1 MYYYKLSVVQVGE
14 IVLKRDY
21 DRSVIVKTRKY
32 MKKRRCMYKIK
43 FDYSLYLFSLFSL
56 SFSLLL
62 FLYFLLLLFLAFLLA
77 FFLFYFLL

>member
-32 MKKRRCMYKIK
+32 MKKRGVCIK
-43 FDYSLYLFSLFSL
+43 
-56 SFSLLL
+56 
-62 FLYFLLLLFLAFLLA
+62 
-77 FFLFYFLL
+77 